1 MKRGRSLINN
11 KNRVGP
17 RIEPCGTP
25 DSMYVKAE
33 RPFPWTTACC
43 LSLRYDVNQAIDL
56 RLNLYL
62 MSFFNGIE

>member
-11 KNRVGP
+11 TNKVGP
-17 RIEPCGTP
+17 RIEHCGTP
-25 DSMYVKAE
+25 DSIYVNAE

-56 RLNLYL
+56 RLNL
-62 MSFFNGIE
+62 

>member
-17 RIEPCGTP
+17 RIEPWGTP
-25 DSMYVKAE
+25 ECIYVNAE
-33 RPFPWTTACC
+33 WTTACC

-56 RLNLYL
+56 RLNL
-62 MSFFNGIE
+62 